1 MAKVLLFIADGTEEV
16 EALTTVDILRRAG
29 IEVTTVSIMGREE
42 IKSSHGIR
50 IHADELIE
58 NVVFDDK
65 DMLILPGGKVGT
77 DNLKAN
83 KTLADQILK
92 FRSEGKAL
100 AAICA
105 APTVFAS
112 LGILKGIKSTCNI
125 GFKDVLIE
133 AGALY
138 DGNAKA
144 VTDDKIIT
152 SQAMGT
158 SVPFGLEIVKF
169 FEGEEKASA
178 LKADIAF

>member
-50 IHADELIE
+50 IHADALIE
-58 NVVFDDK
+58 DVVFDDK

-83 KTLADQILK
+83 KILADQILK
-92 FRSEGKAL
+92 FRSEKKAL

-105 APTVFAS
+105 APS
-112 LGILKGIKSTCNI
+112 ILIHKGLVEDGKFVCFPGFENGLTPAQGKSFVN
-125 GFKDVLIE
+125 G
-133 AGALY
+133 
-138 DGNAKA
+138 
-144 VTDDKIIT
+144 KIIT
-152 SQAMGT
+152 GKGVGAAFEFSY
-158 SVPFGLEIVKF
+158 EIIRLL
-169 FEGEEKASA
+169 EGEEKARETLA
-178 LKADIAF
+178 RTQF